1 MKNLGGKVFLFLV
14 VCAGLVFL
22 VYRFSGLQQ
31 EAAAL
36 HKDAQESA
44 VTPVALTHIK
54 RSEATDTITLPGTV
68 EGWFEAPIYARVEG
82 YVKAWYKD
90 YGALVKKGEV
100 LAEMT
105 TPDLDAEY
113 RQGLADLESE
123 RAKNALAQLTA
134 ERYVAMREHQAL
146 SEQTIS
152 VQLAEAKSAAAKVA
166 AAEQKVKN
174 IEAFIGFKKVT
185 APFDG
190 VVTQRNINV
199 GDLVSKE
206 GSINT
211 PNAKNN
217 LFTVAEVDKLRLF
230 VNVPARFGP
239 FLKPGLTADVTVPQI
254 PNRHFKFNF
263 LTVAKG
269 FDVNTR
275 TAVTVFTIDNKDRA
289 LWPGSYATVHLTA
302 PVESGVMTIPTSA
315 LVFQEHGTQVAV
327 VTEDNTV
334 HFKPIEVTKILDNVI
349 ELTSGISEDDRII
362 NNPSAA
368 LLEGDKVRIVTPA
381 AGYDILN
388 PEAKT
393 AGAAGSKK

>member
-1 MKNLGGKVFLFLV
+1 MKNLGGKAILFLV
-14 VCAGLVFL
+14 LIGAVGFL
-22 VYRFSGLQQ
+22 VYRFSSLQQ

-36 HKDAQESA
+36 HTEALESS
-44 VTPVALTHIK
+44 VTPVALTHLK
-54 RSEATDTITLPGTV
+54 RSDPTDTITLPGTV

-82 YVKAWYKD
+82 YVKVWHKD
-90 YGALVKKGEV
+90 YGSSVKKGDV
-100 LAEMT
+100 LAELT
-105 TPDLDAEY
+105 TPDLDADY
-113 RQGLADLESE
+113 QQGLADLEAE
-123 RAKNALAQLTA
+123 RARNSLAQLTA
-134 ERYVAMREHQAL
+134 QRYVAMREHQAL
-146 SEQTIS
+146 SEQAIS
-152 VQLAEAKSAAAKVA
+152 VQIAEAQAAAAKVA

-174 IEAFIGFKKVT
+174 IEAFIGFKKIT

-190 VVTQRNINV
+190 IVTQRNINV

-230 VNVPARFGP
+230 VNVPSRFGP

-254 PNRHFKFNF
+254 PNRHFKFIF

-269 FDVNTR
+269 FDVSTR
-275 TAVTVFTIDNKDRA
+275 TAVTVFTLENKDRA

-334 HFKPIEVTKILDNVI
+334 HFKPIEVTKILDNLI
-349 ELTSGISEDDRII
+349 ELTSGISEEDRII

-368 LLEGDKVRIVTPA
+368 LLEGDKVRIVTAA
-381 AGYDILN
+381 AGYDIVN
-388 PEAKT
+388 PEA
-393 AGAAGSKK
+393 AASKK

>member
-1 MKNLGGKVFLFLV
+1 MKNLGGKAILFLV
-14 VCAGLVFL
+14 LIVGVGFL
-22 VYRFSGLQQ
+22 VYRFSSLQQ

-36 HKDAQESA
+36 HQDAMESS
-44 VTPVALTHIK
+44 VTPVAITHVK
-54 RSEATDTITLPGTV
+54 RSEPTDTITLPGTV

-82 YVKAWYKD
+82 YVKVWHKD
-90 YGALVKKGEV
+90 YGSSVRKGDV
-100 LAEMT
+100 LAELT
-105 TPDLDAEY
+105 TPDLDADY
-113 RQGLADLESE
+113 QQALADLEAE
-123 RAKNALAQLTA
+123 RARNSLAQLTA
-134 ERYVAMREHQAL
+134 QRYVAMREHQAL
-146 SEQTIS
+146 SEQAIS
-152 VQLAEAKSAAAKVA
+152 VQLAEAQAAAAKVA

-174 IEAFIGFKKVT
+174 IEAFIGFKKIT
-185 APFDG
+185 SPFDG

-230 VNVPARFGP
+230 VNVPSRFGP

-254 PNRHFKFNF
+254 PNRHFKFVF

-269 FDVNTR
+269 FDVSTR
-275 TAVTVFTIDNKDRA
+275 TAVTVFTLDNKDRA

-349 ELTSGISEDDRII
+349 ELTSGISEGDRII

-368 LLEGDKVRIVTPA
+368 LLEGDKVRIVTAA
-381 AGYDILN
+381 AGYDIVN
-388 PEAKT
+388 PEPKT
-393 AGAAGSKK
+393 AEVAIPKK